1 MRRLFLLT
9 TVCSLMAFS
18 SFMPFGAD
26 HAYAGKKEDILFLQ
40 QKVQSLESQLSTL
53 TQRTGQ
59 TNADATVKI
68 AQLEQENQNL
78 TGQVETL
85 SFEMKQM
92 KNRLDQVTRVLAG
105 ESFSGLDSSSQLTS
119 ANSLTGSSTVAGAG
133 SYPDAGLN
141 AGPNSDPNFGPNGI
155 NGVAPLN
162 PVDPALGGTQ
172 NGPVPLGAPLG
183 ASPSTSAGT
192 TPGTSGDA
200 VLQAGGVALPAGEA
214 QAYNYASNFLL
225 TGDYIKAREAF
236 ELYVQTYPNSPQTPD
251 ARFRLGEIYLATGSN
266 SDAAQSFI
274 GHIRDYPRDPKAAE
288 AYLKLGM
295 SFSRLEQTDQACAIF
310 NQVRTKF
317 PNASNI
323 VLSRTDLEK
332 QRIGCR

>member
-26 HAYAGKKEDILFLQ
+26 HAHAGKKEDIVFLQ
-40 QKVQSLESQLSTL
+40 QKVRSLEAQLSTL
-53 TQRTGQ
+53 SQRTGQ

-68 AQLEQENQNL
+68 AQLEQENQTL

-92 KNRLDQVTRVLAG
+92 KSRLDQVTRVLAG
-105 ESFSGLDSSSQLTS
+105 ESFSGLDSSAPLTS
-119 ANSLTGSSTVAGAG
+119 ANSLTGSTTVTDTG

-141 AGPNSDPNFGPNGI
+141 SGPNGV

-183 ASPSTSAGT
+183 ASPGASSGT

-200 VLQAGGVALPAGEA
+200 VLQAGGVALPAGDA

-266 SDAAQSFI
+266 SDAAQAFI

-295 SFSRLEQTDQACAIF
+295 SFSRLEQTDQACTIF

-332 QRIGCR
+332 QRIGCL